1 MNAASR
7 RAGQPPMFVAA
18 RSRPRRS
25 NPGYERM
32 FAPRRLSLGVFFP
45 IEAFSGD
52 TPSME
57 DQVALARHAE
67 ASGFAALWFR
77 DVPLRVPSF
86 GDTGQVY
93 DPWVWLAHVAAHTSR
108 IALATGSI
116 VLPLRHP
123 LHVAKAAAS
132 VDRLSGGRLVLGVA
146 SGDRAEE
153 FPAFGAD
160 PESRGDAFRERF
172 ELIRRVH
179 TLEFPVAKGTWGE
192 IAGIDVVP
200 KPLADGV
207 PMMVTGSSRQSVDW
221 IAAHADGWVH
231 YPRPP
236 VQQRK
241 VVEAW
246 REAVSRERQDE
257 FLPFAQSLYID
268 LSADPR
274 RSPSPI
280 HLGWRLGRDALR
292 ILLEELRACGVN
304 HVALNLKYG
313 DRDAREVLE
322 ELAAHVVGD
331 FL

>member
-1 MNAASR
+1 MSAAGTR
-7 RAGQPPMFVAA
+7 IEARPLFVAA

-25 NPGYERM
+25 NPGYGRM
-32 FAPRRLSLGVFFP
+32 FVAGRLSLGVFFP

-52 TPSME
+52 TPTMKR
-57 DQVALARHAE
+57 QAALAQRAE
-67 ASGFAALWFR
+67 ALGFAALWVR

-116 VLPLRHP
+116 ILPLRHP

-132 VDRLSGGRLVLGVA
+132 VDRLSDGRLVLGVA
-146 SGDRAEE
+146 SGDRVEE
-153 FPAFGAD
+153 FPAFGVD
-160 PESRGDAFRERF
+160 PESRADAFRERF

-179 TLEFPVAKGTWGE
+179 GGEFPASAGTWGE
-192 IAGIDVVP
+192 MAGVDVVP
-200 KPLADGV
+200 KPVADGV
-207 PMMVTGSSRQSVDW
+207 PMLVTGRSRQSIEW
-221 IAAHADGWVH
+221 IAEHSDGWVH

-236 VQQRK
+236 EQQRMQ
-241 VVEAW
+241 VEAW
-246 REAVSRERQDE
+246 REAVSRARKRD
-257 FLPFAQSLYID
+257 FMPFAQSLYID
-268 LSADPR
+268 LASAP
-274 RSPSPI
+274 SEPASPI

-292 ILLEELRACGVN
+292 RLLEELRAYGVN

-313 DRDAREVLE
+313 RRDAHDVLE
-322 ELAAHVVGD
+322 ELGTHVVGG